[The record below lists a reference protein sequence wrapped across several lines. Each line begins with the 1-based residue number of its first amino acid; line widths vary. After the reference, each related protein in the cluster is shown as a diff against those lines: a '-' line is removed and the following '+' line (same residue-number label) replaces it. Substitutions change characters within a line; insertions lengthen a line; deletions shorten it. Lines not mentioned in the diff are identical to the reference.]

1 MQQNTLNKTHKFK
14 TSNNQLIEELTTL
27 NDEVKM
33 SFKLN
38 PNEEFYEIEE
48 NENENSGTDSENDN
62 IKKEVDPFK
71 SN

>member
-1 MQQNTLNKTHKFK
+1 MHPNTLNKTHKFK
-14 TSNNQLIEELTTL
+14 TSNNKLIEELTTL

-38 PNEEFYEIEE
+38 PNEDFYEIEE
-48 NENENSGTDSENDN
+48 NENEQSGTDSENDN